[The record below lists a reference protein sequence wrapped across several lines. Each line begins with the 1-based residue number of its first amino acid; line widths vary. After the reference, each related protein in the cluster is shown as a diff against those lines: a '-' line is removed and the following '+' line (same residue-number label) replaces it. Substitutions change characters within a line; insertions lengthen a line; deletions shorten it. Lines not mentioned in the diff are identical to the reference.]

1 MVRSPVLRINT
12 LECGT
17 KSKIRLGSMLPI
29 TGVTVESRPGVKVL
43 LIPGVRLNRSLLLL
57 QFLTHGKVL
66 WETFRQIRGVL
77 QMLELEVG
85 TTQDL
90 Y

>member
-1 MVRSPVLRINT
+1 MPSINT

-17 KSKIRLGSMLPI
+17 KSKIRLGSMQPI
-29 TGVTVESRPGVKVL
+29 TGAMAESRPGVKVS
-43 LIPGVRLNRSLLLL
+43 LILGVQLNLSLSRLRL
-57 QFLTHGKVL
+57 LTHGKVL
-66 WETFRQIRGVL
+66 WAISRQIREVL
-77 QMLELEVG
+77 QLLELEVG